1 MTTTAPTKPLFG
13 LGSPV
18 WTVIV
23 AVVLVV
29 LAALAMLFG

>member
-1 MTTTAPTKPLFG
+1 MATIAPTKPPYGF
-13 LGSPV
+13 GSPV

-23 AVVLVV
+23 AVLLVV